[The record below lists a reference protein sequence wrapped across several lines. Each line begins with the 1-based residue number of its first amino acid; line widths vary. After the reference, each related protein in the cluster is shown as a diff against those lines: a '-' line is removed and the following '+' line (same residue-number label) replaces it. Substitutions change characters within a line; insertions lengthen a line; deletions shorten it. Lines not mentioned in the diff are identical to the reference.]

1 VKSVARTLNPLS
13 SQDKPIQML
22 CREIFTQLSG
32 TQLSGDLSSVLA
44 ILVQHVNC
52 TASHLVCSGQL
63 HIFASNTAHPTINDY
78 SHEIEFA
85 NVVRVR
91 LNNFTQC

>member
-1 VKSVARTLNPLS
+1 MTDICLS
-13 SQDKPIQML
+13 
-22 CREIFTQLSG
+22 LSMACVCV
-32 TQLSGDLSSVLA
+32 S
-44 ILVQHVNC
+44 
-52 TASHLVCSGQL
+52 VCSGQL